1 LYSSKFI
8 SYSILQGILKFFFQN
23 ENIFQNENTGIQLV
37 STKLIYDLNV
47 TVQILNMKSKFK
59 PTCIFVVEDDPM
71 YQRMVRYVMELNPD
85 HQVHVFSTGQ
95 DCIQNLHLNPSIVSL
110 DYSLPDMT
118 GEDILKKI
126 KNYNKDISVL
136 ILSSQQDVSTAVKL
150 LREGAYDYITK
161 DSETNDR
168 LLHTINQ
175 VKQQN
180 ELREEVSSLKEELQ
194 VNYKVDKSIIG
205 DSNAI
210 KNVFTLLEKAVK
222 TNITI
227 SITGE
232 TGTGKEV
239 IAKSIHYNSS
249 RKKEPFV
256 AVNMSAI
263 PKELLESELFGH
275 EKGAFTGANTRKRGM
290 FEMANKGTLFL
301 DEIGEM
307 DINLQAKVLR
317 ALQEREILRVGAE
330 KTIPFDARVIVATHR
345 NLQDEVSDGNFRE
358 DLFYRLLGLPIH
370 LPPLRDRGNDIL
382 LLANFFLKK
391 FTKNNEINAM
401 KLSTEAKSKLLSY
414 AFPGNVRELKAIIE
428 LAAVLTNEDKISD
441 IDIQFNSP
449 KKGANFL
456 SDEMTFEQYKKLIV
470 THFLEKYDDDIDKVA
485 LKLDIGKSTIY
496 RMLKNGKEDIIN

>member
-1 LYSSKFI
+1 
-8 SYSILQGILKFFFQN
+8 
-23 ENIFQNENTGIQLV
+23 
-37 STKLIYDLNV
+37 
-47 TVQILNMKSKFK
+47 MKSKFK
-59 PTCIFVVEDDPM
+59 PTSIFVVEDDPM
-71 YQRMVRYVMELNPD
+71 YQRMVKYVMELNPD

-95 DCIQNLHLNPSIVSL
+95 ECIQSLHLNPSIISL

-118 GEDILKKI
+118 GEEVLKKI
-126 KNYNKDISVL
+126 KDFNKDISVI

-168 LLHTINQ
+168 LLHTINR

-180 ELREEVSSLKEELQ
+180 KLKEEVSSLKEELN
-194 VNYKVDKSIIG
+194 VSYKIDKTIIG
-205 DSNAI
+205 DSHAMQGI
-210 KNVFTLLEKAVK
+210 FTMLEKAMK

-239 IAKSIHYNSS
+239 IAKSIHYNSG

-330 KTIPFDARVIVATHR
+330 KPIPFDARVIVATNR

-370 LPPLRDRGNDIL
+370 LPPLRDRENDII
-382 LLANFFLKK
+382 LLANFFLKSFAK
-391 FTKNNEINAM
+391 KNDLGSLKIS
-401 KLSTEAKSKLLSY
+401 KEAKNKLLGY
-414 AFPGNVRELKAIIE
+414 GFPGNVRELKAIIE
-428 LAAVLTNEDKISD
+428 LSAVLANEELISETD
-441 IDIQFNSP
+441 IRFNSP

-456 SDEMTFEQYKKLIV
+456 ADEMTFEQYKKLIV
-470 THFLEKYDDDIDKVA
+470 THFLEKYNNDIDKVA

-496 RMLKNGKEDIIN
+496 RMLKNEKEGIIN

>member
-1 LYSSKFI
+1 
-8 SYSILQGILKFFFQN
+8 
-23 ENIFQNENTGIQLV
+23 
-37 STKLIYDLNV
+37 
-47 TVQILNMKSKFK
+47 MKSKFK

-317 ALQEREILRVGAE
+317 ALQESKVQRVGSD
-330 KTIPFDARVIVATHR
+330 KDIKVNVRVIAATNKDLKKEIKEGR
-345 NLQDEVSDGNFRE
+345 FRE
-358 DLFYRLLGLPIH
+358 DLYHRLAVILIKVPALN
-370 LPPLRDRGNDIL
+370 DRRNDIPL
-382 LLANFFLKK
+382 LIHHFSQKIASQQGVAKK
-391 FTKNNEINAM
+391 EF
-401 KLSTEAKSKLLSY
+401 SSEAIALLQEY
-414 AFPGNVRELKAIIE
+414 DWTGNIRELRNVVERLII
-428 LAAVLTNEDKISD
+428 L
-441 IDIQFNSP
+441 
-449 KKGANFL
+449 G
-456 SDEMTFEQYKKLIV
+456 EQEVSVGDV
-470 THFLEKYDDDIDKVA
+470 TLFASK
-485 LKLDIGKSTIY
+485 
-496 RMLKNGKEDIIN
+496 

>member
-1 LYSSKFI
+1 
-8 SYSILQGILKFFFQN
+8 
-23 ENIFQNENTGIQLV
+23 
-37 STKLIYDLNV
+37 
-47 TVQILNMKSKFK
+47 MKSKFK

-71 YQRMVRYVMELNPD
+71 YQRMVKYVMELNPD

-95 DCIQNLHLNPSIVSL
+95 ECIQSLHLNPSIVSL

-118 GEDILKKI
+118 GEDVLKKI
-126 KNYNKDISVL
+126 KNYNKDISIV

-168 LLHTINQ
+168 LLHTISRI
-175 VKQQN
+175 KQQDD
-180 ELREEVSSLKEELQ
+180 LKEEVSSLKEELQ

-205 DSNAI
+205 DSNAMQ
-210 KNVFTLLEKAVK
+210 NVFSLLEKAVK

-330 KTIPFDARVIVATHR
+330 KPISFDARVIVATHR
-345 NLQDEVSDGNFRE
+345 NLQDEVSEGNFRE

-370 LPPLRDRGNDIL
+370 LPPLRDRGNDII
-382 LLANFFLKK
+382 LLANFFLKS
-391 FTKNNEINAM
+391 FTKNNELTTM
-401 KLSTEAKSKLLSY
+401 KFSKEAKSKLLSY

-428 LAAVLTNEDKISD
+428 LAAVLTNENEISGND
-441 IDIQFNSP
+441 IRFNSP
-449 KKGANFL
+449 KKGTDFL
-456 SDEMTFEQYKKLIV
+456 ADEMTFEQYKKLIV
-470 THFLEKYDDDIDKVA
+470 THFLKKYDDDIDKVA

-496 RMLKNGKEDIIN
+496 RMLKNEKDSVTN